1 MVGHRH
7 RRAHAG
13 QLRRLDR
20 FVEDAY
26 VGLTKRRL
34 ELSQDSLSV
43 GRVRVKE
50 PFERIERELLD
61 GDDGEG
67 ARMFAGAVPSHAVG
81 HEEEMSVFVPELRLR
96 LRQARVPDAHRLGEL
111 GDQELIFVG
120 RAHAAGIGDAEGLHR
135 ERGTSKFRSGHV
147 HRRVRS

>member
-13 QLRRLDR
+13 QLRMLDR

-26 VGLTKRRL
+26 VSLTQRRL

-61 GDDGEG
+61 GDDGKG
-67 ARMFAGAVPSHAVG
+67 TRLFASAVPSHAVG

-96 LRQARVPDAHRLGEL
+96 LRQARVP
-111 GDQELIFVG
+111 
-120 RAHAAGIGDAEGLHR
+120 
-135 ERGTSKFRSGHV
+135 
-147 HRRVRS
+147 